1 MLDNLVNSNVEA
13 MNRIQRIT
21 NCATERLTFINIDL
35 CQKAALK
42 KIFSEFGYGHFVSCI
57 HFAGL
62 KAVGESVAKPL
73 LYYENNLIS
82 TFNLIELC
90 DEFGCTS
97 LVFRCC
103 VVIYCILFHVSA
115 IATAV
120 FHMYM

>member
-1 MLDNLVNSNVEA
+1 MVVLDNLVNSNVEA

-21 NCATERLTFINIDL
+21 NCAKERLTFINIDL
-35 CQKAALK
+35 CQKDALK
-42 KIFSEFGYGHFVSCI
+42 QIFSDFGHGYFASCI

-90 DEFGCTS
+90 DEFDCTS
-97 LVFRCC
+97 IVFRWDCNTVC
-103 VVIYCILFHVSA
+103 D
-115 IATAV
+115 
-120 FHMYM
+120 YMLRCDKV